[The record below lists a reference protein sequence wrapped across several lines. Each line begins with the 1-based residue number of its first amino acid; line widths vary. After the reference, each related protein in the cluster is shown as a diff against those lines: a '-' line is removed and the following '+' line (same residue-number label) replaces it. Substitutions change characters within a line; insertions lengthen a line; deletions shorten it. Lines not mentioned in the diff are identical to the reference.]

1 MQSLQGKLLAASP
14 YLPDGN
20 FAETVILLVYHNP
33 EGALGLVL
41 NRPSDCTVSA
51 AWEMALEAETC
62 ECAQLID
69 LGGPCQGPLMAIH
82 NFRGLAEQTIARG
95 IYFSS
100 ERGNLQAIVSRSDRP
115 FRIFS
120 GYAGWASGQLE
131 RELEEGSWLIAP
143 ATKEAVFSSN
153 DELWREVADY
163 VGREILTSSL
173 GIHHPPE
180 DPSWN

>member
-14 YLPDGN
+14 HLTDGN
-20 FAETVILLVYHNP
+20 FAETVILMVYHNP

-41 NRPSDCTVSA
+41 NQPSNCSVGEI
-51 AWEMALEAETC
+51 WKMALDED
-62 ECAQLID
+62 ECDCPQMID
-69 LGGPCQGPLMAIH
+69 RGGPCQGPLMAVH
-82 NFRGLAEQTIARG
+82 NFRSLSEQTIARG

-100 ERGNLQAIVSRSDRP
+100 ERDHLRSIVNRRDRP

-120 GYAGWASGQLE
+120 GYSGWGSGQLE
-131 RELEEGSWLIAP
+131 RELDEGSWLIAP

-153 DELWREVADY
+153 DELWRDVADF
-163 VGREILTSSL
+163 VGREILITSL
-173 GIHHPPE
+173 GIHHTPD

>member
-1 MQSLQGKLLAASP
+1 MQSLQGKLLVASP

-20 FAETVILLVYHNP
+20 FAETVILMVYHNE
-33 EGALGLVL
+33 EGAMGLVL
-41 NRPSDCTVSA
+41 NRPSDCTVGE
-51 AWEMALEAETC
+51 AWNMALSDDSC
-62 ECAQLID
+62 ECPQMID

-82 NFRGLAEQTIARG
+82 NFRSYSEQTIAKG

-100 ERGNLQAIVSRSDRP
+100 EKGNLRDIVGRHDRP

-120 GYAGWASGQLE
+120 GYSGWSAGQLE
-131 RELEEGSWLIAP
+131 REMEEGSWLVAP
-143 ATKEAVFSSN
+143 ATKESVFSTN

-163 VGREILTSSL
+163 VGREILINAL
-173 GIHHPPE
+173 GIHHTPE